1 MALVAFLWVQGLGF
15 RVQGSG
21 FRFRVQGSGFR
32 LAFFKVCGTLQMTL
46 VALFLNTGVVTEN
59 TNRPLLTL

>member
-46 VALFLNTGVVTEN
+46 VRCVRFGNTIGTH
-59 TNRPLLTL
+59 